1 MLKKA
6 SNLFT
11 HLLLYAWHL
20 LLLQSFKTFS
30 MTPLELYIKSLE
42 NQLLL
47 MPDGFVKET
56 VISCKELAEGI
67 NKMYENTY
75 YNSCQSTDQD

>member
-1 MLKKA
+1 
-6 SNLFT
+6 
-11 HLLLYAWHL
+11 
-20 LLLQSFKTFS
+20 
-30 MTPLELYIKSLE
+30 MTPIELYIKSLE

-75 YNSCQSTDQD
+75 YNACEPTDQD

>member
-1 MLKKA
+1 MRGIFNYRNPSK
-6 SNLFT
+6 
-11 HLLLYAWHL
+11 HLI
-20 LLLQSFKTFS
+20 

-75 YNSCQSTDQD
+75 YNSCQPTDQD

>member
-1 MLKKA
+1 
-6 SNLFT
+6 
-11 HLLLYAWHL
+11 
-20 LLLQSFKTFS
+20 
-30 MTPLELYIKSLE
+30 MTPIELYIKSLE

-67 NKMYENTY
+67 NKIYEINNY
-75 YNSCQSTDQD
+75 DLSKSTNQD

>member
-1 MLKKA
+1 
-6 SNLFT
+6 
-11 HLLLYAWHL
+11 
-20 LLLQSFKTFS
+20 

-56 VISCKELAEGI
+56 VLSCKELAEGI

-75 YNSCQSTDQD
+75 YNVGQSTDQD

>member
-1 MLKKA
+1 
-6 SNLFT
+6 
-11 HLLLYAWHL
+11 
-20 LLLQSFKTFS
+20 
-30 MTPLELYIKSLE
+30 MTAIQLYIKSLE

-75 YNSCQSTDQD
+75 NNVSESTDQD